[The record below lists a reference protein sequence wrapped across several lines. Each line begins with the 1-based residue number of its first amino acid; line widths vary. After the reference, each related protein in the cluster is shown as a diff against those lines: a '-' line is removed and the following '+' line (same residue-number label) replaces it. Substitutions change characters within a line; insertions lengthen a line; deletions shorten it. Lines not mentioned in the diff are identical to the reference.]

1 MTEPAAKAATEAK
14 TEGTG
19 AVLHH
24 GVATPI
30 GLLVLAERRGRIIAL
45 DWAKREIASGRAA
58 PTPLLDAAAAQIGAY
73 FAKTRRA
80 FDLPLDPQG
89 SAFQKSAWARLCQI
103 PWGETLTYGEM
114 AAAVGGS
121 ARAIGTV
128 MGANPIPI
136 IIPCHRVVAAAGRLG
151 GYSGGRGPATKLH
164 LLRHEGALLL

>member
-1 MTEPAAKAATEAK
+1 MTEQAAKAAMRD
-14 TEGTG
+14 G
-19 AVLHH
+19 VLRH

-30 GLLVLAERRGRIIAL
+30 GLLVLAERQGRIVAL
-45 DWAKREIASGRAA
+45 DWARPDIAAGRAA

-73 FAKTRRA
+73 FAKARRV

-121 ARAIGTV
+121 ARAIGAV

-136 IIPCHRVVAAAGRLG
+136 LIPCHRVVAAFGRLG
-151 GYSGGRGPATKLH
+151 GYSGGRGSATKLH
-164 LLRHEGALLL
+164 LLRHEGALLI